1 MAILQSSTKRCLN
14 VVSTFNS
21 LIPHLKRCLNDLL
34 GRTNFKTP
42 IFVSSHEGVKYIRTP
57 PEIRVESLRSL
68 TGILRCH
75 PKSACSNKMVFAELT
90 FANRKIHTF
99 YWHGRERRPWAGA
112 VAWDWVLG
120 RSLGRVSGSA
130 AAWSEVG
137 ASIFVVRRILL
148 DLWCMGLHG
157 SRKPS
162 RRPEGLGSPHRSRTS
177 HFAGLQIVDRVSE

>member
-137 ASIFVVRRILL
+137 ASIFVVRRICWIFGVW
-148 DLWCMGLHG
+148 DCMVPASPPADRKGWAALTARG
-157 SRKPS
+157 RLISRAS
-162 RRPEGLGSPHRSRTS
+162 R
-177 HFAGLQIVDRVSE
+177 